1 MNNPIQL
8 STRSI
13 TSAIKWL
20 VLLCIIAWVA
30 LNFPKKDWQLLV
42 EQPKNWWWLLLSLS
56 MVLAANILSFWRWQQ
71 LLLALEVP
79 ITFLET
85 VRLGFLGVAFNM
97 VSAGSVGGDLF
108 KAIAAASRNKN
119 RRTEVI
125 TSVLVDRAIGMLGL
139 IIVAA
144 LSTTLAK
151 NLSPQL
157 SAIRN
162 AAWILSIIGLSGI
175 SGLILFGKSL
185 PLDLLKKI
193 PWIGDK
199 LHRIALACLV
209 FKDRPQLAITM
220 TLQSLCVH
228 SALTIAVWMVSSA
241 LYSDDSIKPKLTE
254 HFLAVPPAL
263 LAGTLPIT
271 PGGIGLQEVGIDR
284 LFKQIPTVSSQFSGL
299 VVGTMYRAVLLTVA
313 LIGGIT
319 YLASRSSDPL
329 ISELSKKTH
338 PTDRDIVDDSSN
350 HS

>member
-1 MNNPIQL
+1 MNHRTCISPRVIV
-8 STRSI
+8 
-13 TSAIKWL
+13 SAIKWL
-20 VLLCIIAWVA
+20 VLASIIAWVA
-30 LNFPKKDWQLLV
+30 LSFPKKDWEILV
-42 EQPKNWWWLLLSLS
+42 QQPKNWWWLLLALS
-56 MVLAANILSFWRWQQ
+56 MVVCANILSFWRWQK

-85 VRLGFLGVAFNM
+85 IRLGFLGVAFNM

-108 KAIAAASRNKN
+108 KAIAAAGRSKN

-139 IIVAA
+139 ILVAA

-151 NLSPQL
+151 DLSPQL
-157 SAIRN
+157 LAIRN
-162 AAWILSIIGLSGI
+162 AAWILSIIGLAGI

-185 PLDLLKKI
+185 PLDLFKRI
-193 PWIGDK
+193 PWVGDK
-199 LHRIALACLV
+199 LHRIALSCLV

-220 TLQSLCVH
+220 ILQSLCVH
-228 SALTIAVWMVSSA
+228 SALTVAVWMVSSA
-241 LYSDDSIKPKLTE
+241 LYSDDAIRPKLLE

-263 LAGTLPIT
+263 LAGTFPIT

-284 LFKQIPTVSSQFSGL
+284 LFKQIPTVSPMFSGL
-299 VVGTMYRAVLLTVA
+299 IVGTMYRAVLLAVA

-319 YLASRSSDPL
+319 YLVSRPDP
-329 ISELSKKTH
+329 
-338 PTDRDIVDDSSN
+338 VDDDSN